1 MTEKHRQAGRSTR
14 IAHGG
19 RSKTA
24 QFGAVNPP
32 VVRAS
37 TILFDSYEAF
47 VNRKSRDRRKGEYM
61 YGRSGLPGSVALEG
75 LVAELEGAAD
85 CVTVSSGAA
94 AVVAPLMVLL
104 NSGEHLLVA
113 DTVYEPT
120 RAFCVNHARRLGIE
134 IEFYDPRLGAGIAAL
149 CRPNTRG
156 ILLESPGSLTFEVQ
170 DLPAIAAV
178 AQARDIYTV
187 IDNTWA
193 SPLGLQPLKFGID
206 VSVHAGT
213 KHIVG
218 HSDAMLGLI
227 CSNAR
232 VEKAMRAGIL
242 ALGHNAG
249 TEEIFLGLRGL
260 RTMELRLRQSA
271 AAGLA
276 VAQWLAGRPEVA
288 RVLFP
293 PLPSDPGHALW
304 QRDFTG
310 ACGLFGV
317 VLARPYAPAAVAAML
332 DGYDWFGIGA
342 SWGGFE
348 SLVIP
353 TFPERLRTAV
363 PWSAP
368 GPTLRYA
375 IGLEDPADLI
385 DDLARGF
392 ERLEAAAAAA
402 A

>member
-1 MTEKHRQAGRSTR
+1 MSGKRTAAGIGTR
-14 IAHGG
+14 LAHGG

-37 TILFDSYEAF
+37 TILFGSYEAF

-85 CVTVSSGAA
+85 CVSVSSGAA
-94 AVVAPLMVLL
+94 AVVTPIQVLL
-104 NSGEHLLVA
+104 NSGDHLLVA

-120 RAFCVNHARRLGIE
+120 RAFCVNHARRLGME
-134 IEFYDPRLGAGIAAL
+134 VEFYDPTLGAGIAAL

-178 AQARDIYTV
+178 AQARDIYTI

-193 SPLGLQPLKFGID
+193 SPLGLQPLRFGID

-232 VEKAMRAGIL
+232 VEKAMRAGVL
-242 ALGHNAG
+242 ALGHTAG
-249 TEEIFLGLRGL
+249 TEEVFLGLRGL
-260 RTMELRLRQSA
+260 RTMELRLRQSSA
-271 AAGLA
+271 AALQIA
-276 VAQWLAGRPEVA
+276 RWLSGRPEVA
-288 RVLFP
+288 RVLYP
-293 PLPSDPGHALW
+293 PLPQDPGHALW
-304 QRDFTG
+304 KRDFTG

-317 VLARPYAPAAVAAML
+317 VLAQPHAPSAVAAMI

-363 PWSAP
+363 PWTAP

-375 IGLEDPADLI
+375 IGLEDPTDLIADLE
-385 DDLARGF
+385 AGF
-392 ERLEAAAAAA
+392 ERLAAA
-402 A
+402 

>member
-1 MTEKHRQAGRSTR
+1 MTEKHRSGRRSTR
-14 IAHGG
+14 LAHGG

-85 CVTVSSGAA
+85 CVSVSSGAA
-94 AVVAPLMVLL
+94 AVVAPLLVLL

-120 RAFCVNHARRLGIE
+120 RAFCVNQARRLGIE
-134 IEFYDPRLGAGIAAL
+134 VEFYDPTLGAGIAAL

-193 SPLGLQPLKFGID
+193 SPLGLQPLAFGID

-218 HSDAMLGLI
+218 HSDAMLGLV

-242 ALGHNAG
+242 SLGYNAG
-249 TEEIFLGLRGL
+249 TEEVFLGLRGL
-260 RTMELRLRQSA
+260 RTMELRLRQSTA
-271 AAGLA
+271 AALE
-276 VAQWLAGRPEVA
+276 VARWLAARPEVA

-293 PLPSDPGHALW
+293 PLPTDPGHALW
-304 QRDFTG
+304 RRDFTG

-317 VLARPYAPAAVAAML
+317 ILARPYSPAAVAAML

-385 DDLARGF
+385 DDLERGF
-392 ERLEAAAAAA
+392 ARLAAASSAAA
-402 A
+402 